1 MQFKTELDE
10 LDLNILGSI
19 DKNNITDQRKLSL
32 IIGTSLG
39 KVNYCLRGL
48 INVGLVKVEN
58 FSNSEDK
65 MKYIYILTP
74 KGIEAKVSLTKHF
87 LKKKLEEYEKLEE
100 YL

>member
-1 MQFKTELDE
+1 MQFKTGLDE

-65 MKYIYILTP
+65 MKYVYILTP

>member
-1 MQFKTELDE
+1 M
-10 LDLNILGSI
+10 GSI

-65 MKYIYILTP
+65 RKYVYILTP

>member
-1 MQFKTELDE
+1 MRNKSELDE

-19 DKNNITDQRKLSL
+19 DKNIITDQRKLSS
-32 IIGTSLG
+32 IIGASLG

-48 INVGLVKVEN
+48 IKVGFVKIEN

-65 MKYIYILTP
+65 IKYVYILTP
-74 KGIEAKVSLTKHF
+74 KGIEAKIALTKHF
-87 LKKKLEEYEKLEE
+87 LRKKIEEYEKLEE